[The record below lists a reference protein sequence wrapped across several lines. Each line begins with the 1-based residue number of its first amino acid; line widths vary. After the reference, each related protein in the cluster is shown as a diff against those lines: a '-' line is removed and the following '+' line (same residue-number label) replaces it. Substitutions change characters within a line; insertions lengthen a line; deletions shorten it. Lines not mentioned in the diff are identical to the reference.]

1 MSSPPVGAHIWGED
15 PIREAEEVGVPIVQL
30 FISDPQGWKAP
41 PPRDD
46 EAELRSSELGI
57 YVHAPYLIN
66 VCSPKPNV
74 RYGSRKILQQTCE
87 GAAAIGAKAVI
98 VHPGHAEDG
107 LEEGVSRWGRTLE
120 MLESEIPVYLENTA
134 GGENAVARR
143 FDALAKL
150 WEVVEASETEVE
162 IGFCFDTCHAHA
174 AGEDLADAVE
184 RAIAITGGIDLL
196 HVNDSRDPPGTGAD
210 RHTNIGKGHIDL
222 DVLRHMIRAA
232 NAPSV
237 VETPREIEDLRADVE
252 FVRAALAS

>member
-1 MSSPPVGAHIWGED
+1 MSPPPVGAHIWGED

-87 GAAAIGAKAVI
+87 GAAAIGAEAVI

-107 LEEGVSRWGRTLE
+107 LEEGRRPLGPDARDARVRGARSTSRTR
-120 MLESEIPVYLENTA
+120 P
-134 GGENAVARR
+134 VARTPSPAASTR
-143 FDALAKL
+143 WRSSGRSSRRARPTSRSASASTPAMRTPPAKTSPTL
-150 WEVVEASETEVE
+150 SSGRSRSPAAS
-162 IGFCFDTCHAHA
+162 TCSTSTT
-174 AGEDLADAVE
+174 
-184 RAIAITGGIDLL
+184 RAI
-196 HVNDSRDPPGTGAD
+196 RPGPAPTAT
-210 RHTNIGKGHIDL
+210 RTSA
-222 DVLRHMIRAA
+222 RATSTSTSSA
-232 NAPSV
+232 
-237 VETPREIEDLRADVE
+237 T
-252 FVRAALAS
+252 